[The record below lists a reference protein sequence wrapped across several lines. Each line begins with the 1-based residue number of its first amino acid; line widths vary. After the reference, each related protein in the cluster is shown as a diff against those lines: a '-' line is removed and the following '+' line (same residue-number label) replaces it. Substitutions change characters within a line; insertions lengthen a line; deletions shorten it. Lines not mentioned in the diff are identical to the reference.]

1 MSFPNDKQEPPET
14 EAEWADKSQE
24 SRCPRGSLCQVIGV
38 VGLGA
43 FFLTLI
49 GIAFHLDPILSKPF

>member
-1 MSFPNDKQEPPET
+1 MSFPNDKKEPLET
-14 EAEWADKSQE
+14 EAEWADKSQV

-38 VGLGA
+38 VLLSM

-49 GIAFHLDPILSKPF
+49 GIAFHFDPILSKPF